1 VPELIEV
8 EIYRQQALAVVG
20 RRIAD
25 LDAADGWYLK
35 GGLTAS
41 TLETNLVGGRV
52 VGTRRIGK
60 LLLLDV
66 EPCADKTAGAGRN
79 RLGST
84 SELTIG
90 LRFGMTG
97 RLVVDGEAAIEQ
109 LLYTTSR
116 HDRVHERFA
125 MTFEDGT
132 SLVMVDP
139 RRLGGVELEPDV
151 GRLGPDAADI
161 TDREFSEALRG
172 RAVAVK
178 ARLLDQRRIAGVGNL
193 IADEVLWRAGVRPT
207 RTSGSLEPDDVVKLA
222 GVLRATIR
230 TLQQRG
236 GSHMGDL
243 QDQRHVEG
251 RCPRDGSRLER
262 CEVGSRTT
270 YWCRVHQQ

>member
-20 RRIAD
+20 RRIAE

-41 TLETNLVGGRV
+41 TLETDLVGGLV
-52 VGTRRIGK
+52 AGARRIGK

-66 EPCADKTAGAGRN
+66 EPCADEVTGVDGR
-79 RLGST
+79 RSGLRTG
-84 SELTIG
+84 LTVG

-116 HDRVHERFA
+116 HNRVHERFA
-125 MTFEDGT
+125 ATFEDGT

-139 RRLGGVELEPDV
+139 RRLGGVELEPDTD
-151 GRLGPDAADI
+151 RLGPDAAAI
-161 TDREFSEALRG
+161 SDREFSEALRG
-172 RAVAVK
+172 SAVAVK
-178 ARLLDQRRIAGVGNL
+178 ARLLDQRRVAGVGNL

-207 RTSGSLEPDDVVKLA
+207 RTSGSLEPDDVVELA

-243 QDQRHVEG
+243 QAERHVEG
-251 RCPRDGSRLER
+251 RCPRDGARLQR
-262 CEVGSRTT
+262 CEVGGRTT
-270 YWCRVHQQ
+270 YWCRVHQR